1 MFYESI
7 YQKKD
12 ETEPDK
18 YAESNYGGDNSP
30 AYFRRKEKQRKHSR
44 NYKNREKQINP
55 YLFNNLYLNE

>member
-18 YAESNYGGDNSP
+18 YAESNYGGDNSTLK
-30 AYFRRKEKQRKHSR
+30 YISIQTVRSK
-44 NYKNREKQINP
+44 
-55 YLFNNLYLNE
+55 